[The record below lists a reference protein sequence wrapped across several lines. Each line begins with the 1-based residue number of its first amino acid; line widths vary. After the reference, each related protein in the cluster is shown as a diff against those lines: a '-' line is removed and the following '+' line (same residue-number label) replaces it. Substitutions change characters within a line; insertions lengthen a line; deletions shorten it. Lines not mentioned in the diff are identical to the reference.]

1 MHLLK
6 LKTVKWLCYLEVAET
21 RDLFYNIPTLEK
33 EGKMLFWKKRKKFDD
48 KQLEQIVDE
57 YLGLMKETI
66 EGCLPRNLRRALR
79 RMKEWRDFSRVNKE
93 EEIEQIRKNGLENWL
108 ATTMQEAYEELA
120 PFVSQST
127 EMEQKLK
134 KMLKEFKEKWGI

>member
-1 MHLLK
+1 
-6 LKTVKWLCYLEVAET
+6 
-21 RDLFYNIPTLEK
+21 
-33 EGKMLFWKKRKKFDD
+33 MLFWKKRKKFDD

-79 RMKEWRDFSRVNKE
+79 RRKEWRDFSRVNKE
-93 EEIEQIRKNGLENWL
+93 EEIEQIKKNGLENWL